1 MTHPKKHADDKARGG
16 PEPKHQQGGGLP
28 QEETGGPGAAEKR
41 RNQQKDGQLSQEREN
56 QPDNKPRR

>member
-1 MTHPKKHADDKARGG
+1 MTQPKKQAGDKARGV
-16 PEPKHQQGGGLP
+16 PESKGQRGGGLP

-41 RNQQKDGQLSQEREN
+41 RNQERDGQLSQEREN